1 MTKGEAIQAMKG
13 GAKVTHSHFGEE
25 GWVKKIGCVY
35 EFEDG
40 FQCSESE
47 FWGTRFDSSWLEG
60 WEIAA

>member
-1 MTKGEAIQAMKG
+1 MTKREALQAIKNG
-13 GAKVTHSHFGEE
+13 VKVTHSHFAVD
-25 GWVKKIGCVY
+25 GWVKKVDSLY

-40 FQCSESE
+40 SQCTEPE